1 MKEVIN
7 LLITKDIEGLC
18 TKYGLKEFQAIVL
31 CNEYNKLKMD
41 EKKAMS
47 MEIASSNQDKLMTE
61 IVSDIISGT
70 YLESEI
76 ENQMIRKYIAE
87 KIEKSDDRIS
97 FLIEECGMNEEQIE
111 EFLEKYN
118 KVCQNKNE
126 LTMVA
131 NNFDSKDEVNYLLN
145 ELVSIYNSN
154 DKKSVS
160 M

>member
-1 MKEVIN
+1 MKEVID

-18 TKYGLKEFQAIVL
+18 TKYGFKKFQAIVL

-131 NNFDSKDEVNYLLN
+131 NNFDSKDEVNKLLN

>member
-1 MKEVIN
+1 
-7 LLITKDIEGLC
+7 
-18 TKYGLKEFQAIVL
+18 
-31 CNEYNKLKMD
+31 
-41 EKKAMS
+41 MS

-61 IVSDIISGT
+61 IVSNIISGT

-87 KIEKSDDRIS
+87 KIEKSGDRIS

-131 NNFDSKDEVNYLLN
+131 NNFDSKDEANKLLN

>member
-1 MKEVIN
+1 MKEVID

-18 TKYGLKEFQAIVL
+18 TKYGLKKFQAIVL

-61 IVSDIISGT
+61 IVSNIISGT

-131 NNFDSKDEVNYLLN
+131 NNFDSKDEVNKLLN
-145 ELVSIYNSN
+145 ELVFIYNSN

>member
-1 MKEVIN
+1 MKEVID

-18 TKYGLKEFQAIVL
+18 TKYGLKKFQAIVL

-118 KVCQNKNE
+118 KVCHNKNE

-131 NNFDSKDEVNYLLN
+131 NNFDSKDEVNKLLN

>member
-1 MKEVIN
+1 MKEVID

-18 TKYGLKEFQAIVL
+18 TKYDLKEFQAIVL
-31 CNEYNKLKMD
+31 CNEYNKLKMA

-61 IVSDIISGT
+61 IVSNIISGT

-97 FLIEECGMNEEQIE
+97 FLIEECGMNEEQVE

-118 KVCQNKNE
+118 QVCQNKNE

-131 NNFDSKDEVNYLLN
+131 NNFDSKDEANKLLN

-154 DKKSVS
+154 DEKSVS

>member
-1 MKEVIN
+1 MKEVID

-18 TKYGLKEFQAIVL
+18 TKYGLKKFQAIVL

-97 FLIEECGMNEEQIE
+97 FLIEECGMNEEQIG

-131 NNFDSKDEVNYLLN
+131 NNFDSKDEVNKLLN

>member
-18 TKYGLKEFQAIVL
+18 TKYGLKEFQAITL
-31 CNEYNKLKMD
+31 CDEYNKLKID
-41 EKKAMS
+41 EEKAMS
-47 MEIASSNQDKLMTE
+47 MEVTSSNQDKLMTE
-61 IVSDIISGT
+61 IVTNIISGA
-70 YLESEI
+70 YLEPEV
-76 ENQMIRKYIAE
+76 ENQMIRKYIAK

-97 FLIEECGMNEEQIE
+97 FLIEECGMNEEDVE

-118 KVCQNKNE
+118 YVCKNKNE
-126 LTMVA
+126 LTMAA
-131 NNFDSKDEVNYLLN
+131 NNFDSKSDANELLD

-154 DKKSVS
+154 EEKSVS

>member
-1 MKEVIN
+1 MKEVID

-18 TKYGLKEFQAIVL
+18 TKYGLKKFQAIVL

-47 MEIASSNQDKLMTE
+47 MEIASSNQYKLMTE

-131 NNFDSKDEVNYLLN
+131 NNFDSKDEVNKLLN

>member
-61 IVSDIISGT
+61 IVSNIISGT

-131 NNFDSKDEVNYLLN
+131 NNFDSKDEVNKLLN

>member
-1 MKEVIN
+1 M
-7 LLITKDIEGLC
+7 
-18 TKYGLKEFQAIVL
+18 KEFQAIVL

-131 NNFDSKDEVNYLLN
+131 NNFDSKDEVNKLLN

>member
-18 TKYGLKEFQAIVL
+18 TKYGLKEFQAITL
-31 CNEYNKLKMD
+31 CDEYNKLKID
-41 EKKAMS
+41 EEKAMS
-47 MEIASSNQDKLMTE
+47 MEVTSSNQDKLMTE
-61 IVSDIISGT
+61 IVTNIISGA
-70 YLESEI
+70 YLEPEV
-76 ENQMIRKYIAE
+76 ENQMIRKYIAK

-97 FLIEECGMNEEQIE
+97 FLIEECGMNEEQVE

-118 KVCQNKNE
+118 HICKNKNE
-126 LTMVA
+126 LTMAA
-131 NNFDSKDEVNYLLN
+131 NNFDSKNEANELLD

-154 DKKSVS
+154 EEKSVS